1 MALKFPETAAVLR
14 EERDAALRDSADW
27 PAAFKSFRLNIP
39 SGDEATMLLLVSD
52 WERVCGRAVPA
63 RQGRPVVGID
73 LGGGRAW
80 SAAAAIWRSGRVE
93 CLAVAPGIP
102 SLAEQ
107 EQRDQAPR
115 GVYQSLVD
123 SGSLRIATGLRVQ
136 PPAALMT
143 AVADEWGLP
152 EVIVCRP
159 VPAGRVA
166 GLLPARVTD

>member
-1 MALKFPETAAVLR
+1 
-14 EERDAALRDSADW
+14 
-27 PAAFKSFRLNIP
+27 
-39 SGDEATMLLLVSD
+39 MLLLVSD
-52 WERVCGRAVPA
+52 WERVCARPVPP

-115 GVYQSLVD
+115 GVYQALVD
-123 SGSLRIATGLRVQ
+123 AGSLRIATGLRVQ
-136 PPAALMT
+136 PPAALMH
-143 AVADEWGLP
+143 AMADEWGLP
-152 EVIVCRP
+152 EVAVCRP
-159 VPAGRVA
+159 FQAGRAAWTAPRA
-166 GLLPARVTD
+166 GY